1 MDGLCIPQKRT
12 FYLGIYTRQM
22 AFRNDIKISDM
33 ERTICDIL
41 RDRNNKDIVVVS
53 DAPKKY
59 TSRQDK
65 VINKLMKYAGLFK
78 NYLEVLL

>member
-1 MDGLCIPQKRT
+1 
-12 FYLGIYTRQM
+12 
-22 AFRNDIKISDM
+22 M

-41 RDRNNKDIVVVS
+41 RDRNNQDIVVVS
-53 DAPKKY
+53 NALKKY

-65 VINKLMKYAGLFK
+65 VINKLMKYAGLCRVEKILK